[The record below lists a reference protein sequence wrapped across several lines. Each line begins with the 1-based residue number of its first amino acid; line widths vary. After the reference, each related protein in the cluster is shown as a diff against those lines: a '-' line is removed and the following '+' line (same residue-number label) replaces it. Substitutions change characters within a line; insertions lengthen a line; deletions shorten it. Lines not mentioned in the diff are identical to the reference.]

1 MLIHD
6 CVGESC
12 YSRNRH
18 IGGGIRQREIYLPD
32 YAQAKTTKM
41 CSDRLNE
48 KLSLHLQRC
57 GKANTVDT

>member
-32 YAQAKTTKM
+32 YAQATTTKM

-48 KLSLHLQRC
+48 KLSLL
-57 GKANTVDT
+57 